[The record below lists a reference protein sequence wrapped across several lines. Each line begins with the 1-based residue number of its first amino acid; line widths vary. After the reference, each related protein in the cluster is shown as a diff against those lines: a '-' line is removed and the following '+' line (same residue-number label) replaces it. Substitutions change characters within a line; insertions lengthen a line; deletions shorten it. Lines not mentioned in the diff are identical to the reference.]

1 MNSYCLISDF
11 DGTFTRREFY
21 ELALER
27 YLPGDITHYWTDYA
41 AGRLSHFDAL
51 AGIFGEIRCTEA
63 ELRALTGEMQPD
75 PRTPEALRAFAA
87 AGWDVVLV
95 SNGCEWYI
103 EQVLAR
109 LGVAEA
115 GLAPAVYAC
124 PGRFVAGQGLLME
137 RPPRS
142 SWFRA
147 GFGID
152 KRLLVDELQGR
163 YERVAFAGNGSPDR
177 EAALAVAPELRFARG
192 WLARRFTADQI
203 PFQGFDGWA
212 ELAGALTGA
221 PSCVPAEAAAEV
233 PSDRSRPRA
242 DRA

>member
-1 MNSYCLISDF
+1 MASYCLVSDF

-27 YLPGDITHYWTDYA
+27 YLPGDITQYWADYA
-41 AGRLSHFDAL
+41 AGRLTHFDAL
-51 AGIFGEIRCTEA
+51 AGIFREIRCTEA
-63 ELRALTGEMQPD
+63 ELRALTAEMEPD
-75 PRTPEALRAFAA
+75 PRTPSALREFAG

-109 LGVAEA
+109 LGLPEA
-115 GLAPAVYAC
+115 GLLPAVYAC
-124 PGRFVAGQGLLME
+124 PGRFVAGQGLVME
-137 RPPRS
+137 RPPQS

-152 KRLLVDELQGR
+152 KRLLVEELQGR

-177 EAALAVAPELRFARG
+177 EAALTVAPELRFARG
-192 WLARRFTADQI
+192 WLARRFNADGI
-203 PFQGFDGWA
+203 PFQSFDGWA
-212 ELAGALTGA
+212 ELAGALATTRVGTR
-221 PSCVPAEAAAEV
+221 AEAPAGLGQ
-233 PSDRSRPRA
+233 PCA
-242 DRA
+242 DPA